1 MRRVNLGWRSP
12 WLGLLAGLVAVVALA
27 GGAYAAASGGGRI
40 SVCVRH
46 RGGVLYRARRCARRD
61 HRLSWNVRGPRGPRG
76 PQGPRGATGPQGPQ
90 GPQGATGPQGPQGPQ
105 GATGPQG
112 PAGAGFSF
120 TNTASSDGLGPQL
133 ATGTYLVNV
142 QQTIANASATAPVT
156 GSCRVHPLVNPP
168 YAYFDSPFAEG
179 AGATGNFS
187 FTGVLTVP
195 SGGAQLVVTCAD
207 QSGTSIALSQT
218 DWWVSPIAVSG

>member
-76 PQGPRGATGPQGPQ
+76 PQGPRGATGPQGP
-90 GPQGATGPQGPQGPQ
+90 
-105 GATGPQG
+105 
-112 PAGAGFSF
+112 AGAGFSF
-120 TNTASSDGLGPQL
+120 TKTASSDNDGLGPRL

-142 QQTIANASATAPVT
+142 QATIANPSTTEPLT
-156 GSCRVHPLVNPP
+156 GSCRVRPDVNPP
-168 YAYFDSPFAEG
+168 YAYFDSPFVEG

-195 SGGAQLVVTCAD
+195 SGGAQLIVSCAN
-207 QSGTSIALSQT
+207 QSGTGMYIPSHT